1 MMNAHERAGAQ
12 IYDLI
17 DELYPICRSITGNGV
32 RESLGRLQKLVPIDV
47 HEIPSGTSVL
57 DWTIPD
63 EWNIRDAWI
72 KDGSGTTVVDFR
84 RSNLHVVN
92 YSVPIHRRMPFQEL
106 RSHLFTIPEQP
117 DWVPY
122 RTSYYRQTWGFC
134 LSHNQLQQMS
144 DGEYEVCIDSN
155 LEPGHL
161 TYGELRVP
169 GEEADEFLISA
180 HICHP
185 SLCDDNLSGVSIAAH
200 LGRHMLD
207 QKQRRRSYRFLFIP
221 GTIGAITW
229 LARNAEHVGRI
240 RGGLT
245 LVCLGDANHLTYKRS
260 FNGQAEIDRA
270 VAHVLGHSGEASEI
284 IDFFPYGYDERQFN
298 SPGFRLAVGSLMR
311 GRHGQFPEYHTSADD
326 LAFVSRE
333 QLGKSYHTLR
343 QVIEILERNRSYQN
357 LFPYGEPQL
366 GKRGVYREMGDA
378 DQTKQLAMLWV
389 LSLSD
394 GRHSLLD
401 ISERSG
407 VDFQLIRW
415 GADVLAGCGVLKEI

>member
-117 DWVPY
+117 DWVHY

-343 QVIEILERNRSYQN
+343 QVIEILEGNRSYQN

>member
-17 DELYPICRSITGNGV
+17 EELYPICRSITGNGV

-343 QVIEILERNRSYQN
+343 QVIEILEGNRSYQN

-415 GADVLAGCGVLKEI
+415 GADVLADCGVLKEI

>member
-343 QVIEILERNRSYQN
+343 QVIEILEGNRSYQN